1 MKKATLALAGLMA
14 VSAAATASQSRWNG
28 FGASNQFIADVQDI
42 WTLPGVVAGNEDAT
56 YFEFGTP
63 AAIAMASPSINQL
76 PTAAWGGVHKKMG
89 PGVLGLWFNRPYGE
103 LTASPGLGTALPAP
117 TTGAAPS
124 TVILAPVNTID
135 VLYGFA
141 ISETLDL
148 GIGIS
153 KAGAGLKTETTA
165 GGVTTL
171 TEQSTGDLGVSLGG
185 EIKEVGPIALLEVGL
200 QYNMRDDVNTN
211 NNGTITNKYKNSGSD
226 MDLRIGGDIKGENG
240 AAQRFEVGFGTEAIS
255 TKVDY
260 AAAPAATA
268 YSESK
273 RSASNWLLGY
283 AMSKSNDKGM
293 GLGGLI
299 LSGVSTGFDE
309 ANSLGASTVL
319 KVDTN
324 AMMLTAVTAGEAK
337 VKEWITARAGLSS
350 ILYGSGTATTEA
362 GPVGTTGKAVV
373 TTQLPAG
380 ANAVLSTG
388 LSLTFGDI
396 VIDGVLNQDILY
408 TGSYLVSGVAE
419 SLFGQVSATWSWG
432 FKE

>member
-42 WTLPGVVAGNEDAT
+42 WTLPGVVATNADAT
-56 YFEFGTP
+56 YFEFGATAGFPLTGASVSGLP
-63 AAIAMASPSINQL
+63 AG
-76 PTAAWGGVHKKMG
+76 AWGGVHKKMG

-103 LTASPGLGTALPAP
+103 LTASPALATALPAP

-135 VLYGFA
+135 VLYGFS
-141 ISETLDL
+141 ISDTLDL
-148 GIGIS
+148 GIGIT
-153 KAGAGLKTETTA
+153 KAGAGLKTEITA

-171 TEQSTGDLGVSLGG
+171 TEQSTGDLGISLGG

-211 NNGTITNKYKNSGSD
+211 NNGTITNKYKNSGTD

-240 AAQRFEVGFGTEAIS
+240 AAQRFEVGFGTEALS
-255 TKVDY
+255 TKVDF
-260 AAAPAATA
+260 AAAPASNA

-273 RSASNWLLGY
+273 RSASGWLLGY

-299 LSGVSTGFDE
+299 LAGGSTGLDE
-309 ANSLGASTVL
+309 ANSLGADTVM
-319 KVDTN
+319 KVDSS

-337 VKEWITARAGLSS
+337 VKEWLTARAGLSS
-350 ILYGSGTATTEA
+350 ILFGSGTVTTEA
-362 GPVGTTGKAVV
+362 GPTGSTGKMVV
-373 TTQLPAG
+373 TTQVPAP
-380 ANAVLSTG
+380 NAVISTG

-396 VIDGVLNQDILY
+396 VIDGVLNQDVLY
-408 TGSYLVSGVAE
+408 TGTYLISGVPE
-419 SLFGQVSATWSWG
+419 GLFGQVSATWSWG
-432 FKE
+432 GKE